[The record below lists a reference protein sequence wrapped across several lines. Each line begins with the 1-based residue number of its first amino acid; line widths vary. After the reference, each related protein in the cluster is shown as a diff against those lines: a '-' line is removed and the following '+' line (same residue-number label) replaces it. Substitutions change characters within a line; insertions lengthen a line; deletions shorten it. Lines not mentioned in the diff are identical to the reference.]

1 MIPSTHEGQSRRA
14 PLLAALVLAL
24 ALLLGASAPVLGQTC
39 TFNANQPN
47 TASFG
52 VIDPLLSTTATFS
65 VIINYK
71 CTGSANASFTIT
83 GANDT
88 GPGAYRLRHLTQ
100 TTQYMAYSIT
110 TADSPGTKIT
120 LNGQL
125 VAANYQN
132 AYAGN
137 YADTLSVLVLP

>member
-1 MIPSTHEGQSRRA
+1 MRGGIARVTAGAGARCI
-14 PLLAALVLAL
+14 AALVFAL
-24 ALLLGASAPVLGQTC
+24 CIAAPAAAQTC

-52 VIDPLLSTTATFS
+52 AIDPSLVVTKTFS
-65 VIINYK
+65 ITINYK
-71 CTGSANASFTIT
+71 CTGGATASFTLT

-88 GPGAYRLRHLTQ
+88 GPGAYQLQ
-100 TTQYMAYSIT
+100 NQIQATQYMAYTVSMVNV
-110 TADSPGTKIT
+110 PGTKIT

-132 AYAGN
+132 AYVGN
-137 YADTLSVLVLP
+137 YADTLNLVMLP